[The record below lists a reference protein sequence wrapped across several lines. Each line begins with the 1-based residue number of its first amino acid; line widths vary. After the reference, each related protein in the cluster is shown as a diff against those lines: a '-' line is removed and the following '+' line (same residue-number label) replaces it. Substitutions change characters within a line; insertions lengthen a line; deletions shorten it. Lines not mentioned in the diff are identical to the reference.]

1 VAKLFGELKERYQDR
16 PGGYTRIVSVGVR
29 LGDAAPMSIL
39 ELVDRP
45 EKLPKAKSKAKKA
58 AAS

>member
-1 VAKLFGELKERYQDR
+1 
-16 PGGYTRIVSVGVR
+16 
-29 LGDAAPMSIL
+29 MSIL

-45 EKLPKAKSKAKKA
+45 EKLPKAKAKKA